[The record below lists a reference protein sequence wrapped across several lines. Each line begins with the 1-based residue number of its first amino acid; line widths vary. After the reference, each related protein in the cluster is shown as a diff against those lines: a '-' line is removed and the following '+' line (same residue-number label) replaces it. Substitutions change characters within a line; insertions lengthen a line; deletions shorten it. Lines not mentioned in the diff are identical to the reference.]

1 MRQFSALFLAGA
13 ILISVCGCGGG
24 GNGIGT
30 ITVSF
35 TTAPGT
41 VAGGATFVF
50 TVTTQNDTS
59 NRGVNFTL
67 ALNAPSNGSTTT
79 PCTSSCGTL
88 TGQANVV
95 TEPGPDTFSTTTTI
109 NYTAPLLPPTPN
121 SLIITA
127 TSASDASITTTST
140 FTIGAPEVTV
150 RITNKITN
158 IQPGAAPVTL
168 NAQVQFDNANA
179 GVTWTLT
186 AAGAACNPAC
196 GSLSNKQPFSVVY
209 TPPSSLPSSP
219 NNTPTITATSVTD
232 ATRTDFDDIRIQAPA
247 KPISV
252 SISNPFAQI
261 TAGAAGVT
269 INAVVANDIAGQG
282 VTWSLQPAAQ
292 AGALSAEQP
301 LSVVYTPP
309 NTAPQPPNNTPTIT
323 ATSVADPTQ
332 SAQFSFTIDPAQAAF
347 VGAYVFLVRGHDG
360 EGNITAAV
368 GSVTSDGAGKITGG
382 EMDINSADATPGFMS
397 PIYGTYDTT
406 ISDSTGASIRLQFD
420 SSRVPPE
427 SAPLS
432 FEARFTKAASSANST
447 ATNFSE
453 GRILGRS
460 GKWSFEGEIHHQDL
474 QSATVTNLV
483 DKRLELGLRSEGRD
497 HSGLLALGIA
507 IGGSG
512 QISSGSIERLVAFSS
527 DENIS
532 YLNEGGRLVEI
543 TGGNLGSF
551 DASGRA
557 TLLIQFGK
565 SAPARYAVYA
575 ISANQLFIIGTYDTQ
590 APQSGEVDVLSPDSE

>member
-13 ILISVCGCGGG
+13 ILVSLCGCGGSG
-24 GNGIGT
+24 KSIGP
-30 ITVSF
+30 ITVNF

-50 TVTTQNDTS
+50 TVTTQNDTG

-67 ALNAPSNGSTTT
+67 VLNAPSNGSTTT

-95 TEPGPDTFSTTTTI
+95 TEPGPDTFSTTTTV

-127 TSASDASITTTST
+127 TSAADSSVTTTST

-196 GSLSNKQPFSVVY
+196 GSLSNPQPFSVVY

-232 ATRTDFDDIRIQAPA
+232 ATRTDFDDIHIQAPA

-252 SISNPFAQI
+252 SISNAFAQI

-332 SAQFSFTIDPAQAAF
+332 SAQFSFTIEPAQAAF
-347 VGAYVFLVRGHDG
+347 VGAYTFWVKATADSDREQVMTGSLV
-360 EGNITAAV
+360 
-368 GSVTSDGAGKITGG
+368 SDGAGKITGG
-382 EMDINSADATPGFMS
+382 ELDVN
-397 PIYGTYDTT
+397 YGD
-406 ISDSTGASIRLQFD
+406 
-420 SSRVPPE
+420 
-427 SAPLS
+427 
-432 FEARFTKAASSANST
+432 
-447 ATNFSE
+447 
-453 GRILGRS
+453 GR
-460 GKWSFEGEIHHQDL
+460 
-474 QSATVTNLV
+474 
-483 DKRLELGLRSEGRD
+483 GL
-497 HSGLLALGIA
+497 
-507 IGGSG
+507 
-512 QISSGSIERLVAFSS
+512 RLVAPLVG
-527 DENIS
+527 S
-532 YLNEGGRLVEI
+532 YAATPSGDDSTEI
-543 TGGNLGSF
+543 AITLEDVAIPGPTPHHPLKFTLGSDGSISGFSLADSSWTISGGIVRQDQSLPAIPALAGSRFRFLVYDDANHANQYGVLSLPGNGGILSGSVTLSAPGFAPILQRIKSGILSGF
-551 DASGRA
+551 DDYGRA
-557 TLLIQFGK
+557 TLTLSLDDGTTHHFIAYETANLGLFLNGAD
-565 SAPARYAVYA
+565 SAP
-575 ISANQLFIIGTYDTQ
+575 QLGN
-590 APQSGEVDVLSPDSE
+590 VLHIRQRVP